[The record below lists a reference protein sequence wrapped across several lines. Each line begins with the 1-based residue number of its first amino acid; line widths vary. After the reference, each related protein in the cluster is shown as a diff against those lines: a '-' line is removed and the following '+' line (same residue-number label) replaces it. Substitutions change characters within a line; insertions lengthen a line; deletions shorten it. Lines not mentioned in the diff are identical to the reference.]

1 MLTKEQKQE
10 IIKRFGANEKD
21 SGSVAVQIA
30 LLTER
35 INYLTEHLKNY
46 KKDFQTRRGLLRLVN
61 QRRRLLKYLEKHN
74 FSEFKKVVKEL
85 GLRVKGQI

>member
-1 MLTKEQKQE
+1 MLTKEKKEE
-10 IIKRFGANEKD
+10 IIKKFGASEKD
-21 SGSVAVQIA
+21 SGSVSVQIA

-35 INYLTEHLKNY
+35 INYLTDHLKNY

-61 QRRRLLKYLEKHN
+61 RRRRLLKYLEKYN
-74 FSEFKKVVKEL
+74 FAEFRKVVKEL

>member
-1 MLTKEQKQE
+1 MLTKEKKEE
-10 IIKRFGANEKD
+10 IIKRFGSGEKD
-21 SGSVAVQIA
+21 SGSVSVQIA

-61 QRRRLLKYLEKHN
+61 QRRRLLKYLEKYN
-74 FSEFKKVVKEL
+74 FTEFKRVVKEL

>member
-1 MLTKEQKQE
+1 MLTKEKKEE
-10 IIKRFGANEKD
+10 IIKRFGSCEKD
-21 SGSVAVQIA
+21 SGSVSVQIA

-61 QRRRLLKYLEKHN
+61 QRRRLLKYLEKYN
-74 FSEFKKVVKEL
+74 FSEFKRVIKEL

>member
-1 MLTKEQKQE
+1 QKQE

-21 SGSVAVQIA
+21 SGSVVVQIA

>member
-1 MLTKEQKQE
+1 MLTKERKQE
-10 IIKRFGANEKD
+10 IIRKFGEGEKD
-21 SGSVAVQIA
+21 SGSVSVQIA

-61 QRRRLLKYLEKHN
+61 QRRRLLKYLEKYN
-74 FSEFKKVVKEL
+74 FPEFKKIVKEL

>member
-1 MLTKEQKQE
+1 MLTKERKIE
-10 IIKRFGANEKD
+10 IVRKFGTGEKD
-21 SGSVAVQIA
+21 SGSVSVQIA

-35 INYLTEHLKNY
+35 INYLTGHLKVY

-61 QRRRLLKYLEKHN
+61 QRRKLLKYLEKYN

-85 GLRVKGQI
+85 NLRVKG

>member
-21 SGSVAVQIA
+21 SGSVVVQIA

>member
-1 MLTKEQKQE
+1 M
-10 IIKRFGANEKD
+10 
-21 SGSVAVQIA
+21 QIA

-61 QRRRLLKYLEKHN
+61 QRRRLLKYLEKYN
-74 FSEFKKVVKEL
+74 FTEFKRVVKEL